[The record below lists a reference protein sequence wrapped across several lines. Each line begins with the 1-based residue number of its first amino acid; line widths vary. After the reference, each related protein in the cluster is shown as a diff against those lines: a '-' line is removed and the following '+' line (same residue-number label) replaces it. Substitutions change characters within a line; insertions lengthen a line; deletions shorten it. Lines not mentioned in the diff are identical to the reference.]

1 MPRVRHEAGLRYA
14 TSHEGSRL
22 CLEACATR
30 PKLVVFDL
38 DYTFW
43 PCYCEMYEADHPPRV
58 FEAAL
63 GVLQALHEHD
73 VPVAVASR
81 TPTPDVA
88 WSFMRQLHVVERFC
102 NVQII
107 PAQDGCD
114 HVTAQKDLEHF
125 PNLKRETGV
134 AYEDMLFFDDEAQNV
149 TRVSRL
155 GVSCVLVDRKTGVHH
170 HALREGLVLHAQKK
184 RSHAQGTSSTAEDRP
199 RTV

>member
-1 MPRVRHEAGLRYA
+1 MPRVRHEAGLEFL
-14 TSHEGSRL
+14 SSRDASRV

-43 PCYCEMYEADHPPRV
+43 PCYCEMYEPDHPARV
-58 FEAAL
+58 FDSAL

-73 VPVAVASR
+73 VPMAVASR

-88 WSFMRQLHVVERFC
+88 WSFLHQLRVVERFC

-134 AYEDMLFFDDEAQNV
+134 AYEDMLFFDDEVQNV

-155 GVSCVLVDRKTGVHH
+155 GVSCILVDRATGIHH
-170 HALREGLVLHAQKK
+170 HALREGLVKHAQKK
-184 RSHAQGTSSTAEDRP
+184 RNQAHGAPSTTPDP
-199 RTV
+199 RT